1 MSRYLLA
8 SSPGYWPLRV
18 GLMALVLVASLSL
31 AAQPHGFA
39 APNGTK
45 KVVIPFSFHNGFI
58 VVDVLYQGFFPMK
71 FVFDTGAE
79 YTIITKRDIAESLG
93 VNYTKS
99 YRILGSDMTTEL
111 VAYLSRGVELEL
123 NGLLATSQDLLVLED
138 DYFRLDEF
146 TGVPIQGILGANF
159 FRHLIFEINY
169 RRQTITFYFPQYF
182 DPTDLRGFTTLDIDV
197 VRGKPY
203 LKCELE
209 VRTDEAMQ
217 AKLLLDTGASLGL
230 LLHTDSSGLLRMP
243 ENIIPGAIG
252 SGLGGQLNGYL
263 GRIERIQLDDF
274 FFSGLVV
281 NFQQMEEALDTSFL
295 NNRNGILGN
304 MLLHRFILVFDYFR
318 EKVYLRPQRRYNKG
332 FRYDRSGLTLIA
344 SGVGLNNFL
353 ISNIL
358 PHSPAAEAGLEVG
371 DQIIGINGLNRRF
384 YDLNHL
390 NKVLQKRVGKR
401 IRLKVIRNEQK
412 KTFQFQ
418 LRDLI

>member
-1 MSRYLLA
+1 
-8 SSPGYWPLRV
+8 
-18 GLMALVLVASLSL
+18 
-31 AAQPHGFA
+31 
-39 APNGTK
+39 
-45 KVVIPFSFHNGFI
+45 
-58 VVDVLYQGFFPMK
+58 
-71 FVFDTGAE
+71 
-79 YTIITKRDIAESLG
+79 
-93 VNYTKS
+93 
-99 YRILGSDMTTEL
+99 DMTTEL

>member
-1 MSRYLLA
+1 
-8 SSPGYWPLRV
+8 
-18 GLMALVLVASLSL
+18 
-31 AAQPHGFA
+31 
-39 APNGTK
+39 
-45 KVVIPFSFHNGFI
+45 
-58 VVDVLYQGFFPMK
+58 
-71 FVFDTGAE
+71 
-79 YTIITKRDIAESLG
+79 
-93 VNYTKS
+93 
-99 YRILGSDMTTEL
+99 
-111 VAYLSRGVELEL
+111 
-123 NGLLATSQDLLVLED
+123 
-138 DYFRLDEF
+138 
-146 TGVPIQGILGANF
+146 
-159 FRHLIFEINY
+159 
-169 RRQTITFYFPQYF
+169 
-182 DPTDLRGFTTLDIDV
+182 
-197 VRGKPY
+197 
-203 LKCELE
+203 
-209 VRTDEAMQ
+209 
-217 AKLLLDTGASLGL
+217 
-230 LLHTDSSGLLRMP
+230 
-243 ENIIPGAIG
+243 
-252 SGLGGQLNGYL
+252 
-263 GRIERIQLDDF
+263 
-274 FFSGLVV
+274 
-281 NFQQMEEALDTSFL
+281 MEEALDTSFL